1 MKDAFDKFENNVNQI
16 QRKARLLER
25 GIDSGEQKQIKRAM
39 RETIKLISEIGK
51 NPVVTRHTD
60 KTFKKELG
68 RATTAMLEFM
78 QNKAGIDENTV
89 VQRMEDLR
97 DLMDDSLFHK
107 GNLAFQGQLL

>member
-1 MKDAFDKFENNVNQI
+1 
-16 QRKARLLER
+16 
-25 GIDSGEQKQIKRAM
+25 M

-68 RATTAMLEFM
+68 RATTAMLQFM
-78 QNKAGIDENTV
+78 QNKAGIDENVV

-107 GNLAFQGQLL
+107 EKELAGSSRKSVQMSARNVRKTMQMRRTTM